1 MRTFTDTRDTM
12 IAEGI
17 TKNTPRELIKARR
30 VVCQHFENDG
40 NPDRALEILDMLGLA
55 E

>member
-12 IAEGI
+12 IAEGMA
-17 TKNTPRELIKARR
+17 KNTPRERIRARK
-30 VVCQHFENDG
+30 VVCQHFENDD
-40 NPDRALEILDMLGLA
+40 NPAEALEILEMLGLA